1 MAMNLRYL
9 SECVRACVP
18 GAVATVLQYVVRA
31 AEITE
36 VVLRL
41 DGNAAP
47 LLGVEAFGAHLVCSI
62 EMKAA
67 VRSDLE
73 GMDYEFTI
81 SICFY
86 Y

>member
-1 MAMNLRYL
+1 M
-9 SECVRACVP
+9 CVCVCVP

-41 DGNAAP
+41 ERNAAP
-47 LLGVEAFGAHLVCSI
+47 LLGVKPFGAHLVCSV

-73 GMDYEFTI
+73 GMDFEFTI
-81 SICFY
+81 FFKIII
-86 Y
+86 